1 MVLPDCPGAQEIIA
15 EHVAAG
21 AQVVPHASGRPWLVG
36 SWTPSAVTL
45 AAAGSTLLAVIGRC
59 PLPVGELEQL
69 AGRIQRLSD
78 AGRVLAPLR
87 GSCHL
92 ALSLPGRVRL
102 HGSASGLRRVF
113 RTQVA
118 GVTVAA
124 DRADLLA
131 ALTDAPL
138 DAQTL
143 ALRVACGLQ
152 LPYPANAVTM
162 WSGITAVA
170 PENAVEWDGSQ
181 VREITWWKAP
191 EPVLD
196 LSEGAEVVRE
206 ALLAATAGMRPESG
220 RLSTD
225 LSGGMDSTS
234 LAFLTAREVP
244 DLLTFR
250 WGEAESGNDDAQFA
264 EFARKE
270 LDRAD
275 HLVVPQDELPD
286 MFAAPGAPV
295 PGDLPSPLT
304 RATAR
309 IRHSAALLAGHGSV
323 RHLAGH
329 GGDELFCP
337 MPGYLHGL
345 LRRRPLTAVRH
356 VRAHCALRR
365 WPLRPTL
372 GELLRPG
379 TVTGWW
385 TEQAE
390 RLTDPRPPRRL
401 PPLGWGLGPMRAPS
415 WVTPDAADL
424 ARTALRD
431 TAEHAVPLAD
441 DIGAHQTLLV
451 VRSNTVTYRLLS
463 GLYAEH
469 GIELESPYLDDR
481 VLDAVLRVRPYE
493 HAGPWRFKPLLTEA
507 VAGLVPEQVRNR
519 TTKGEFG
526 EDVRRGLRRHLPA
539 VLELLGP
546 DSELAS
552 RGLIDPFELRAR
564 LTGPQAD
571 NAAVQALENL
581 LGCESW
587 LRAAHRPTTGSALS
601 ALSAVSS
608 PSAAAQEA

>member
-1 MVLPDCPGAQEIIA
+1 MGPGFVVLPDLPGAEEIA
-15 EHVAAG
+15 ERAAAAATV

-36 SWTPSAVTL
+36 SWAPGAVTL
-45 AAAGSTLLAVIGRC
+45 ATAGPARLAVIGRC
-59 PLPVGELEQL
+59 PLPVRELEAL
-69 AGRIQRLSD
+69 AGCIQGPSD
-78 AGRVLAPLR
+78 AGRTLAPLR
-87 GSCHL
+87 GACHL
-92 ALSLPGRVRL
+92 ALSLPGRVRVQ
-102 HGSASGLRRVF
+102 GSASGLRRVF
-113 RTQVA
+113 RVQVA

-131 ALTDAPL
+131 ALTAAPP
-138 DAQTL
+138 DEQVL

-152 LPYPANAVTM
+152 LPYPANAMTM

-170 PENAVEWDGSQ
+170 PENAVEWDGER
-181 VREITWWKAP
+181 VREFTWWKAP
-191 EPVLD
+191 EPVLG

-206 ALLAATAGMRPESG
+206 ALLAATAGIRPESG
-220 RLSTD
+220 RLSAD

-234 LAFLTAREVP
+234 LCFLAAREVP

-270 LDRAD
+270 LARAD

-309 IRHSAALLAGHGSV
+309 IRHSAELLARHGSV

-345 LRRRPLTAVRH
+345 LRRRPLTALRH
-356 VRAHCALRR
+356 VRAHSALRR

-372 GELLRPG
+372 AGLARPG
-379 TVTGWW
+379 SVTGWW

-390 RLTDPRPPRRL
+390 QLTDPRPPRRL
-401 PPLGWGLGPMRAPS
+401 PPLGRGLGPMRAPS
-415 WVTPDAADL
+415 WVTADAADL
-424 ARTALRD
+424 ARSALRGV
-431 TAEHAVPLAD
+431 AEQAAPLAD
-441 DIGAHQTLLV
+441 DIGVHQTLLV
-451 VRSNTVTYRLLS
+451 VRSNTVTYRLLG

-481 VLDAVLRVRPYE
+481 VLDAVLRVRPYA

-507 VAGLVPEQVRNR
+507 VAGLVPDRVRNR
-519 TTKGEFG
+519 STKGEFG
-526 EDVRRGLRRHLPA
+526 EDVRRGLRRNLPA

-552 RGLIDPFELRAR
+552 RGLIDPVELRTR

-587 LRAAHRPTTGSALS
+587 LRVADRPP
-601 ALSAVSS
+601 LSAV
-608 PSAAAQEA
+608 AQEA